1 MRKNRKTVY
10 KILFIWTIIGL
21 VLLIVISVCNDW
33 DNNSFQKVINKGVWA
48 YVFGSC
54 ILSGIVARLRQ
65 NT

>member
-10 KILFIWTIIGL
+10 KILFIWTTIGL
-21 VLLIVISVCNDW
+21 VLLIAISVCNDW

-48 YVFGSC
+48 YVLGSC
-54 ILSGIVARLRQ
+54 ILSGIVARLCR

>member
-1 MRKNRKTVY
+1 VRKNRKTVY

-33 DNNSFQKVINKGVWA
+33 DNNFFQKVINKGVWA

>member
-1 MRKNRKTVY
+1 MRKNRKIVY
-10 KILFIWTIIGL
+10 KILFIWTVIGL
-21 VLLIVISVCNDW
+21 ALLIAILVCNDR

-48 YVFGSC
+48 YIFGSC

>member
-21 VLLIVISVCNDW
+21 VLLIAISVCNDW
-33 DNNSFQKVINKGVWA
+33 DNNFFQKVINKGVWA

-54 ILSGIVARLRQ
+54 ILSGIVACLRQ